1 MKQRR
6 YAVDDMDFDQYKA
19 TGGTMSRAE
28 YFNARLSGQAVT
40 DSLSV
45 RLADHL
51 GARSEPQARN
61 LEERI
66 TRQLL
71 G

>member
-28 YFNARLSGQAVT
+28 YFNARLSGLAVT

-51 GARSEPQARN
+51 GVKPEPQAHN
-61 LEERI
+61 LEQRI